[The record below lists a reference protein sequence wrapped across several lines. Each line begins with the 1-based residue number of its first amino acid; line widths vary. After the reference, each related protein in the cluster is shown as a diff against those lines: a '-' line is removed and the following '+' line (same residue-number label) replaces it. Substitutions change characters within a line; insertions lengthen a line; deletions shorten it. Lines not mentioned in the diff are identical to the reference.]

1 MTDPE
6 FIDEVAKQKTYPV
19 EPECVELVCLLPEER
34 DRLIGIAR
42 RKEEL
47 EKLTDKSV
55 LDSVDDSIYRGKLEA
70 KVKRYEKAL
79 EHYAKPRGWTKDAY
93 GDWKSYLDES
103 IIAIEALEDK
113 E

>member
-1 MTDPE
+1 MINAKNGLE
-6 FIDEVAKQKTYPV
+6 NELYEVRHMLNHQIKKA
-19 EPECVELVCLLPEER
+19 
-34 DRLIGIAR
+34 
-42 RKEEL
+42 
-47 EKLTDKSV
+47 
-55 LDSVDDSIYRGKLEA
+55 
-70 KVKRYEKAL
+70 KRYEKAL